1 MPVRLGC
8 RREDARGHAS
18 GSSLGATH
26 LHERI
31 LPESPGGRTGTQIGK
46 APALLGVSVADELL
60 ARNRAV
66 VNRLSQVFLLAM
78 GLWFLWTGFAGRS

>member
-1 MPVRLGC
+1 MPVRLGR

-18 GSSLGATH
+18 GSSLSATH
-26 LHERI
+26 IHGRI

-60 ARNRAV
+60 ARNRAF
-66 VNRLSQVFLLAM
+66 VNRFSQVFLIVM
-78 GLWFLWTGFAGRS
+78 GAWFL

>member
-26 LHERI
+26 VHERI
-31 LPESPGGRTGTQIGK
+31 VPESPGGRTGTQNGK
-46 APALLGVSVADELL
+46 APALLGVSVAEELL
-60 ARNRAV
+60 ARNRAF
-66 VNRLSQVFLLAM
+66 VNRLSQVFLLVTGA
-78 GLWFLWTGFAGRS
+78 WFLWTGLAG